1 MGDLMAFLRARLD
14 EDEHMC
20 KFAMWDGEGPWTEV
34 SSGVLQTAGDLY
46 PTGNQGI
53 SRYAVHFQPERMLR
67 EVEMKRLVIRFVAD
81 ADHVTTE
88 DGYNLAPMD
97 VLRLLAQPY
106 ATHPEYRAEW
116 GA

>member
-1 MGDLMAFLRARLD
+1 MSDDLVKFLRARLD

-20 KFAMWDGEGPWTEV
+20 RFAMWDGEGPWTEV

-67 EVEMKRLVIRFVAD
+67 EVEAKRQMIPFLVEAVSGHVYGAKTCLVLMTRAYAEHPDYRTKWAD
-81 ADHVTTE
+81 
-88 DGYNLAPMD
+88 
-97 VLRLLAQPY
+97 
-106 ATHPEYRAEW
+106 
-116 GA
+116 